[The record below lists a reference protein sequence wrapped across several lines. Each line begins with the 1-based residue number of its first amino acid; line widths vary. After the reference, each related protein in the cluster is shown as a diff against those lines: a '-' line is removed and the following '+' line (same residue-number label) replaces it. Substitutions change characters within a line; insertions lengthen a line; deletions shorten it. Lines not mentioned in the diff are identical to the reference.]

1 MNGNHRVGVNEVIP
15 IADRSSLSEDS
26 IMVASFRYIAKV
38 QQPMN
43 LEFDSGSDKEEMKE
57 KDQLN
62 KAMEDTKKTKS
73 YKKKAVKF
81 VHTMETSDSPE
92 TDKPMKMYI
101 KLKQMSLFPSI
112 Y

>member
-1 MNGNHRVGVNEVIP
+1 MNARHRVGVNEVIP
-15 IADRSSLSEDS
+15 IADKSALSEDS
-26 IMVASFRYIAKV
+26 IAVAAYRYAAGMPKAMD
-38 QQPMN
+38 P
-43 LEFDSGSDKEEMKE
+43 ESDSDKEEK
-57 KDQLN
+57 QLK
-62 KAMEDTKKTKS
+62 KAMEDTGKTKS

-81 VHTMETSDSPE
+81 THAMETPDSPE